1 MRLRTRTTGRLRAA
15 TALLALPL
23 ALAAG
28 LLTSPAAAREGAGP
42 APEAA
47 REGVRPAS
55 EAAVAGRGSTRLY
68 TPAPN
73 PDALVQARAL
83 EAEGRFTEA
92 AGIRAMAGT
101 PHAVWLHGASPA
113 EVYDRTAAIMRD
125 AAAKRAVPVLALY
138 NIPGRD
144 CSNYSGG
151 GASTT
156 AEYQAWTDA
165 VVRAVGGRRAY
176 VVLEPDSLALL
187 PSDCG
192 QDDAQG
198 TRTGARYDEVRYAAA
213 RLSALP
219 RTKVYL
225 DAGHAA
231 WHSVRAIVPRLVRA
245 GVGGTTGFYL
255 NVSNYQT
262 DAANLRYGKLI
273 STCLAHV
280 SGGGQAADCPD
291 QWTPQDQADAWVAA
305 HTPADR
311 SKMKRFVTDSSRN
324 GRGPWTPPAGVYPD
338 PQDWCN
344 PPDRG
349 LGARPTTATG
359 EALHDARLWI
369 KIPGESDG
377 LCLRG
382 TAGPEDPARGMI
394 DPRAGAWFPQQAL
407 ELVRLAQPPLV

>member
-28 LLTSPAAAREGAGP
+28 LLTSPAAAREGAAP
-42 APEAA
+42 APEGAA
-47 REGVRPAS
+47 
-55 EAAVAGRGSTRLY
+55 AGRSGTALY

-73 PDALVQARAL
+73 PGALAQARSL
-83 EAEGRFTEA
+83 EAEGRFTDA
-92 AGIRAMAGT
+92 AGIRRMAGT
-101 PHAVWLHGASPA
+101 PQAVWFHGASPA
-113 EVYDRTAAIMRD
+113 EVHDAVLAVMRD
-125 AAAKRAVPVLALY
+125 AAAKGAVPVLALY
-138 NIPGRD
+138 NVPGRD

-165 VVRAVGGRRAY
+165 VTRAIGTRRAY

-198 TRTGARYDEVRYAAA
+198 TRTTARYDEIRYAVG
-213 RLSALP
+213 RLAALP

-225 DAGHAA
+225 DAGHPG

-245 GVGGTTGFYL
+245 GVGGATGFYL
-255 NVSNYQT
+255 NVSNYHT
-262 DAANLRYGKLI
+262 DAANVRYGKLI
-273 STCLAHV
+273 STCLAYV
-280 SGGGQAADCPD
+280 SGGGQASQCPD
-291 QWTPQDQADAWVAA
+291 QWTPQAEADAWTAA
-305 HTPADR
+305 HTPADTSR
-311 SKMKRFVTDSSRN
+311 MKRFVTDSSRN

-359 EALHDARLWI
+359 QALHDARLWI

-377 LCLRG
+377 QCLRG
-382 TAGPEDPARGMI
+382 TPGPEDPARGMI
-394 DPRAGAWFPQQAL
+394 DPRAGAWFPEQAL
-407 ELVRLAQPPLV
+407 ELVRLAQPPIV